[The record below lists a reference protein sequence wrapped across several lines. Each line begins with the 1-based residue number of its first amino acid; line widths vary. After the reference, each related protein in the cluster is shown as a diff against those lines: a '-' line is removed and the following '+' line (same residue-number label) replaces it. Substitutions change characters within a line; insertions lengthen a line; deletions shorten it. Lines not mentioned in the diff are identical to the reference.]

1 MVVTLSFTMIIWNF
15 TATAGVELGYACIT
29 NLGPLPLEE
38 GLCLVLLFVYGALL
52 VETTMCGKRQLITAL
67 VPAITVELVAFIGS
81 RTLSCFIFSQ
91 WFIL

>member
-15 TATAGVELGYACIT
+15 TATAGVELGSACIT

-52 VETTMCGKRQLITAL
+52 VETTMYGKRQLITAL
-67 VPAITVELVAFIGS
+67 VPAITVELVAFIRS